1 MRIPSKQAFWI
12 KTFMESGENK
22 AGGTKMKSVKRQ
34 RTINEIKEKKIIA
47 ILRNVP
53 LDKLEK
59 TVGAIVAGGISLI
72 EIAHNQKSERCMEDN
87 AAAIRLIKDRFK
99 DSVTLGS
106 GTVMNKEQVDS
117 AVEAGAD
124 FILSPNFK
132 PEVVL
137 RANALEVVVIPGA
150 LTPTEIVDAYELG
163 ADFIKLFPVDNLGI
177 SYVKAIKGP
186 LNYIPLIGV
195 GGITTENFIDYL
207 NTGMEGISVG
217 SYLANDTLIKEDNF
231 MEIERRARSFSKKI
245 LEAKS

>member
-1 MRIPSKQAFWI
+1 
-12 KTFMESGENK
+12 
-22 AGGTKMKSVKRQ
+22 MKSVKRQ

-53 LDKLEK
+53 LDKIEN
-59 TVGAIVAGGISLI
+59 TVSAIVAGGISLI
-72 EIAHNQKSERCMEDN
+72 EIAHNQKSENCMEDN
-87 AAAIRLIKDRFK
+87 ATAIRMIKDKFK
-99 DSVTLGS
+99 DTVTLGS
-106 GTVMNKEQVDS
+106 GTVMNKEQVEK

-150 LTPTEIVDAYELG
+150 LTPSEVVDAYELG

-195 GGITTENFIDYL
+195 GGITTENFVDYL

-217 SYLANDTLIKEDNF
+217 SYLANDTLIQEDNYT
-231 MEIERRARSFSKKI
+231 EIERRARIFSERV
-245 LEAKS
+245 LEAKSFE